1 MLYLDVLETVVICD
15 CTRDPADGAKDG
27 RQGGNGCSQVKIRD
41 RKCLFCIYSLILIAL
56 WNCLGFKCLL
66 LVHLIIESS
75 GIIHLYSLLK

>member
-1 MLYLDVLETVVICD
+1 MSWKPWKYLTAHGTLLMEI
-15 CTRDPADGAKDG
+15 KDG

-56 WNCLGFKCLL
+56 WNRLGFKCLL